1 MFKNDSYEYE
11 SEELD
16 EEKEE
21 NRKKIV
27 KGIFFGILVIVAVII
42 ILLLLK
48 GCGKSN
54 VDRYDDLVK
63 AAKEY
68 YKNYADKLPE
78 SYGDQVTVTLKDLKS
93 ENLLKYPDSFSD
105 CADAS
110 TYVKVS
116 KLESG
121 NYQYTPVL
129 NCTSEETTFGGCVTG
144 KESDLEVD
152 SSNVEFS
159 FIASRLEKGTKV
171 YYPNKETDINKV
183 KEYYKTA
190 PNSEYSL
197 TDDKGSIGYKYYKEV
212 SGGTSYWNNGAYS
225 ATAPSGYP
233 NKGNSKNITY
243 YRKQVV
249 AKWRFVCKD
258 SRLPGQKVL
267 STVYCPNRN
276 TGSFLEVDTSQGTN
290 GIVATCDGHTVVQDG
305 TVCENWSN
313 WTTTVCKESKKN
325 SADYRFNGIRCQSK
339 TVTAYQWYKN
349 TKSYRSYY
357 PSNKTSASDENT
369 YYLSAPASGYIK
381 DESTKAT
388 VYRFYKLE
396 KDDKMPS
403 TSSEWV
409 KVNKEALK
417 KNEMLKSLEE
427 LEYDVKSLKDIE
439 DNEEL
444 KVEVIF
450 KYCNRK

>member
-1 MFKNDSYEYE
+1 M
-11 SEELD
+11 
-16 EEKEE
+16 
-21 NRKKIV
+21 
-27 KGIFFGILVIVAVII
+27 
-42 ILLLLK
+42 
-48 GCGKSN
+48 
-54 VDRYDDLVK
+54 
-63 AAKEY
+63 
-68 YKNYADKLPE
+68 
-78 SYGDQVTVTLKDLKS
+78 
-93 ENLLKYPDSFSD
+93 
-105 CADAS
+105 
-110 TYVKVS
+110 
-116 KLESG
+116 
-121 NYQYTPVL
+121 
-129 NCTSEETTFGGCVTG
+129 
-144 KESDLEVD
+144 
-152 SSNVEFS
+152 
-159 FIASRLEKGTKV
+159 
-171 YYPNKETDINKV
+171 
-183 KEYYKTA
+183 
-190 PNSEYSL
+190 
-197 TDDKGSIGYKYYKEV
+197 
-212 SGGTSYWNNGAYS
+212 
-225 ATAPSGYP
+225 
-233 NKGNSKNITY
+233 
-243 YRKQVV
+243 
-249 AKWRFVCKD
+249 
-258 SRLPGQKVL
+258 
-267 STVYCPNRN
+267 
-276 TGSFLEVDTSQGTN
+276 
-290 GIVATCDGHTVVQDG
+290 ATCDGKTVVQDG